1 MNNNQNILVES
12 QTKKLPIIKLISA
25 YMLTWMAV
33 YPLVYVMLASMLR
46 IFGINIFSSLNKF
59 IIALFFSFI
68 TTVWTIIAI
77 NEDKNG
83 YTLIAVS
90 RKMPVLI
97 CFCAIIYGVFSCCY
111 K

>member
-1 MNNNQNILVES
+1 
-12 QTKKLPIIKLISA
+12 
-25 YMLTWMAV
+25 MLTWMAL

-68 TTVWTIIAI
+68 TTVWTIVAI

-90 RKMPVLI
+90 RRILVLI
-97 CFCAIIYGVFSCCY
+97 WRPKHKSPPINQNALYTLY
-111 K
+111 L